1 MQFRNWQKSPSRTR
15 FSEPETYRNSVKL
28 GGRFLDD
35 PRGLATYLK
44 RPRGTP
50 RAPQVAA
57 LAPQVAAPPC
67 AQTLAAPLL
76 PPPISP
82 TVLTAKP
89 CRRSPPPPPPRRHAV
104 GIPRRIYYIRCPL
117 ERGEG
122 RLHQHQTC
130 DRVRR
135 CCPIVA
141 PSRSSTRFCK
151 RQVIDY
157 INNKI

>member
-35 PRGLATYLK
+35 PRGLDTYLK

-67 AQTLAAPLL
+67 AQTLAIPSFFSCSACGEALPEISTTTVTTPSCWRDSEEDLLHPL
-76 PPPISP
+76 PAG
-82 TVLTAKP
+82 TG
-89 CRRSPPPPPPRRHAV
+89 RRTS
-104 GIPRRIYYIRCPL
+104 
-117 ERGEG
+117 
-122 RLHQHQTC
+122 
-130 DRVRR
+130 
-135 CCPIVA
+135 
-141 PSRSSTRFCK
+141 SSTPY
-151 RQVIDY
+151 V
-157 INNKI
+157 